1 MHPFGDPGFPKK
13 NLTAGAFILAFSS
26 YQVGASVERLI
37 WSKVWPV
44 DYVFLALWVGL
55 LFVAIKMF
63 RVGLAAVPPDPN
75 DQGLNQRALDQRTP
89 GYWIRRV
96 LFWIVLVTAPVAIIQ
111 FCARVPNNR

>member
-55 LFVAIKMF
+55 LFVAIKTF
-63 RVGLAAVPPDPN
+63 RVGLASVPPDPDN
-75 DQGLNQRALDQRTP
+75 QGLNQRALDQRTA
-89 GYWIRRV
+89 GYWLRRV
-96 LFWIVLVTAPVAIIQ
+96 IFWLVLVTAPVAVIQ
-111 FCARVPNNR
+111 FCARAPK